1 MYFHTHYFM
10 DLRRPASR
18 LELVTIVLSG
28 LSFVFLLIFGLGCII
43 TIPMRSGEPWM
54 LGVTGLLL
62 LLAAAPCMLIAQFQ
76 GRRREWLRCG
86 GFPIQGQILKTT
98 CHITVSYGSVGTRQ
112 RHPWTVL
119 CQYRYEGQTYTVRST
134 FLWTQPAGQKVK
146 IFLDP
151 ERTRQAWVDP
161 KSLEYAVSA

>member
-54 LGVTGLLL
+54 LGVIGLLL
-62 LLAAAPCMLIAQFQ
+62 LFAAIPCTLIAQLQ

-86 GFPIQGQILKTT
+86 GFPVQGRVVKVRRHLS
-98 CHITVSYGSVGTRQ
+98 VNYGSQ

-151 ERTRQAWVDP
+151 ERPGQAWVDP

>member
-28 LSFVFLLIFGLGCII
+28 LSFVFLLIVGLGCII

-76 GRRREWLRCG
+76 GAY
-86 GFPIQGQILKTT
+86 
-98 CHITVSYGSVGTRQ
+98 SAA
-112 RHPWTVL
+112 
-119 CQYRYEGQTYTVRST
+119 YR
-134 FLWTQPAGQKVK
+134 P
-146 IFLDP
+146 
-151 ERTRQAWVDP
+151 
-161 KSLEYAVSA
+161 

>member
-1 MYFHTHYFM
+1 MYLHTHYFM

-18 LELVTIVLSG
+18 LELVAIVLFA
-28 LSFVFLLIFGLGCII
+28 LAFVFLLIFGLGYII
-43 TIPMRSGEPWM
+43 AIPMRSGEPQM

-62 LLAAAPCMLIAQFQ
+62 LLAAAPCTLIAQFQ
-76 GRRREWLRCG
+76 GRRREWLRCS
-86 GFPIQGQILKTT
+86 GFPVQGQILKTT
-98 CHITVSYGSVGTRQ
+98 CHITVSYGSVRTRQ

-134 FLWTQPAGQKVK
+134 FLWAKPVGQKAK

-151 ERTRQAWVDP
+151 DRPRQAWVDP
-161 KSLEYAVSA
+161 ESLTYEVSV